1 MVMKVLFISH
11 LKLTFYSV
19 TIDLSMCQVYFTKK
33 KVDLFFREAL
43 EYTMIFML

>member
-1 MVMKVLFISH
+1 MKVLFISH

-33 KVDLFFREAL
+33 KGDFFFGDAL
-43 EYTMIFML
+43 EFTMNFML